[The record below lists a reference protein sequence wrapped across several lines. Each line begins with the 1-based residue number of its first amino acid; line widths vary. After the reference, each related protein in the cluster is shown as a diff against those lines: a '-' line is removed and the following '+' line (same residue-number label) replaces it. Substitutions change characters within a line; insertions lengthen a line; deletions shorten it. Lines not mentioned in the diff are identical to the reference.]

1 MKECALFYEDF
12 LVYDENG
19 KLKSYPSQSPENR
32 ADGDFEGAKELSV
45 CINATMDFALV
56 KELLTN
62 LVTISDKYNLD
73 SDRKENWTKMLSSIP
88 EYEINEDGAIKEYMH
103 PDFKDNYHHRHQSH
117 IYPLFPGLEINEDKN
132 KELFEATRVAVEKRL
147 CIGLKSQTGWSLSHM
162 SNIYARLNDGERAKE
177 CLDLLLRF
185 CTGQNLYT
193 HHNDWRNMGVTLKFL
208 HAGHPPF
215 QIDANLGFTSAIYEM
230 LLYSD
235 LDKIKLLPALPTD
248 FKEGSIENIHARGG
262 YTVSIEWNEIT
273 VKAKITAQ
281 KDGKINVGVKGYKL
295 TNDTYEP
302 SKYGSNYRLL
312 NLKKGDTVSLIYT
325 R

>member
-1 MKECALFYEDF
+1 
-12 LVYDENG
+12 
-19 KLKSYPSQSPENR
+19 
-32 ADGDFEGAKELSV
+32 
-45 CINATMDFALV
+45 MDFALV

-62 LVTISDKYNLD
+62 LVSVAEKHGIDKEKRD
-73 SDRKENWTKMLSSIP
+73 TWSKMLSAIP

-117 IYPLFPGLEINEDKN
+117 IYPLFPGFEINEESN
-132 KELFEATRVAVEKRL
+132 KELFEAMRVAVGKRL

-215 QIDANLGFTSAIYEM
+215 QIDANMGFTSAVYEM
-230 LLYSD
+230 LVYSD
-235 LDKIKLLPALPTD
+235 LDKIKLLPALPSEL
-248 FKEGSIENIHARGG
+248 KSGRIENVHCRGG
-262 YTVSIEWNEIT
+262 FVVTISWNENK
-273 VKAKITAQ
+273 VSAKIKATR
-281 KDGKINVGVKGYKL
+281 DGEVNVGLKGYKL
-295 TNDTYEP
+295 ISNENV
-302 SKYGSNYRLL
+302 SQGKYDGYCLIS
-312 NLKKGDTVSLIYT
+312 LKKGQSVCLNYIKNQQPCYYT
-325 R
+325 KEQ